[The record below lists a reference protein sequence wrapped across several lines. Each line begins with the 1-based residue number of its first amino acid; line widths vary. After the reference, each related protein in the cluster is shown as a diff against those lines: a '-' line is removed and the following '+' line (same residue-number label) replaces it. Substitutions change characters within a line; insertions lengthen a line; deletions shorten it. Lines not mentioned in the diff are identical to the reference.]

1 MGARRSSVPKLG
13 VALRN
18 ERRERLLE
26 AAWRCAA
33 RRGFRE
39 LTIDEICSEAGA
51 SKGAFYGYFAS
62 KQELQLALLEE
73 DAGSLDRIMAEL
85 DVADDRSSLERVRR
99 FARAVLRRSA
109 DPARVQ
115 VRADL
120 WADMLHRPEVRE
132 RFGDTMAVRRSVLRG
147 WIEEGVSSGALGA
160 VPANALAAILLSMT
174 DGLMLHAALDPAAF
188 RWNNVGKALDALLS
202 GLVEEDLIAPGAKV
216 AQAPPPT

>member
-1 MGARRSSVPKLG
+1 VPKLG
-13 VALRN
+13 VALRS

-33 RRGFRE
+33 RTGFRE
-39 LTIDEICSEAGA
+39 LTIDEICSEAGT
-51 SKGAFYGYFAS
+51 SKGGFYGYFSS
-62 KQELQLALLEE
+62 KHELQLALLEE
-73 DAGSLDRIMAEL
+73 DAGSLDRIMTEL
-85 DVADDRSSLERVRR
+85 DAADLGSLERIRR
-99 FARAVLRRSA
+99 FARAVLHRST

-147 WIEEGVSSGALGA
+147 WIEEGTSSGALGA

-188 RWNNVGKALDALLS
+188 RWSNVGKALDALLS
-202 GLVEEDLIAPGAKV
+202 GLVEGERAAPRVRV
-216 AQAPPPT
+216 APARHPT